1 MNRAHDVSYTFYGCC
16 IYMDHTTRHIMG
28 PIIKTSMLSFFPFP
42 PLPTSTVAHSMRIE
56 GKLLLFCCFIYPT
69 LYVLFQQCNFKISG
83 LPAQYQLHYY
93 DTRPTAASTLL
104 LLIPLRS
111 AMAPSASAAPCAPP
125 KSDFPPLSLRLF
137 LLAKT
142 LHPCSLIMY
151 SSAYTPHIRLFQ
163 FLDSYLKKLPLWPY
177 SFHICFPFLDCWP
190 STLLSIPSTVL
201 HMIPKP

>member
-137 LLAKT
+137 LPRPFTLALLSCIPQPTLLIFDYSNSWKNSHFGLAVFIFAFHFLIAGFPSSLHFLHCSRHDSKT
-142 LHPCSLIMY
+142 LRAS
-151 SSAYTPHIRLFQ
+151 
-163 FLDSYLKKLPLWPY
+163 
-177 SFHICFPFLDCWP
+177 
-190 STLLSIPSTVL
+190 
-201 HMIPKP
+201 